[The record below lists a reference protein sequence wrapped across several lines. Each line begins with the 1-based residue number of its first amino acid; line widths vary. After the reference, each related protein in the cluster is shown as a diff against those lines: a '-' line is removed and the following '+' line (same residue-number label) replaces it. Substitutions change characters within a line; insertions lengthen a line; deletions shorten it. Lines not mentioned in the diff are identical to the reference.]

1 MRSQH
6 AGDECQR
13 ERVSENLS
21 GITERP
27 RPACAAGPAQT
38 MSGIRAQ
45 ALASYSMLY
54 DVARKNDAKSSFG
67 REFAQH
73 EIFRQI
79 VLDSV
84 EATDG
89 RQRRSAGGYRRPY
102 GELHA
107 L

>member
-67 REFAQH
+67 REFSQH
-73 EIFRQI
+73 EIFGQVI
-79 VLDSV
+79 LDCIEPS
-84 EATDG
+84 DG
-89 RQRRSAGGYRRPY
+89 RQRGSAGGHCWFH
-102 GELHA
+102 GT
-107 L
+107 